1 MSYVKLAVYDPE
13 NYDSAADAVKSG
25 ALYDR
30 IDEVYGASQAYD
42 MIKQEEHVELRIAGE
57 FIGEYPTYTQAC
69 EEVMRIV
76 NQH

>member
-1 MSYVKLAVYDPE
+1 MSLLTESSAVQE
-13 NYDSAADAVKSG
+13 G
-25 ALYDR
+25 LYDMKVAVL
-30 IDEVYGASQAYD
+30 ITPIG

-57 FIGEYPTYTQAC
+57 FIGEYLTYTQAC